1 MVAWPG
7 ELMLSLEEN
16 DSPRRAVSF
25 SPKQFGGPGEP
36 GSRKFPEM
44 TLLPL
49 PFGIFFASL
58 TKTLNNHTPY
68 AEIGVEQHLL
78 VSDNQNINK

>member
-1 MVAWPG
+1 MRAFGTMVAWPG

-36 GSRKFPEM
+36 EASQGPENF
-44 TLLPL
+44 L
-49 PFGIFFASL
+49 
-58 TKTLNNHTPY
+58 K
-68 AEIGVEQHLL
+68 
-78 VSDNQNINK
+78 